1 MSDLDPKEV
10 IATFSRLTGIH
21 FKVLCNGVTYQA
33 MKFVKSGF
41 TLQELEL
48 VILWTKRQISRGEGG
63 YSASSLQWRV
73 LFGDY
78 GSGDEMLKFQERLGL
93 AEECVRKGW
102 RPPIAGMAVRPVA
115 KPTAPVQ
122 ERFSEEEG
130 KRAAAELREFAAK
143 LKGGQG

>member
-10 IATFSRLTGIH
+10 IATFTRLTGIRLREPFPQYVMAQASTFAKH
-21 FKVLCNGVTYQA
+21 FE
-33 MKFVKSGF
+33 MR
-41 TLQELEL
+41 ELEL
-48 VILWTKRQISRGEGG
+48 VILWTKRQASRHEGG
-63 YSASSLQWRV
+63 YSSASIQWHV
-73 LFGDY
+73 LFGRH
-78 GSGDEMLKFQERLGL
+78 GAGDEMLTFQERLGL
-93 AEECVRKGW
+93 AEEAVRKGW

-115 KPTAPVQ
+115 KPSTPVQ